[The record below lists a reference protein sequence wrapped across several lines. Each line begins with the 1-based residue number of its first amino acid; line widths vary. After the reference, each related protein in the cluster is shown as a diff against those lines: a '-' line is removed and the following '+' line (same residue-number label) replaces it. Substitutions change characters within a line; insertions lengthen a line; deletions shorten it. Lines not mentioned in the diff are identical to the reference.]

1 MWNET
6 FMIIN
11 FSKEREGRIKKKP
24 EKKTVSYNTS
34 ASNTI
39 LLPSGQIIW
48 STWVLTFSHVRSEVL
63 KLAWKPSQKSITT

>member
-11 FSKEREGRIKKKP
+11 FSKEREGRIKK
-24 EKKTVSYNTS
+24 ENEIKTVSYNTS

>member
-6 FMIIN
+6 MIIS
-11 FSKEREGRIKKKP
+11 FSKEREGRIKKKT

-63 KLAWKPSQKSITT
+63 KLAWKPSQKSITI